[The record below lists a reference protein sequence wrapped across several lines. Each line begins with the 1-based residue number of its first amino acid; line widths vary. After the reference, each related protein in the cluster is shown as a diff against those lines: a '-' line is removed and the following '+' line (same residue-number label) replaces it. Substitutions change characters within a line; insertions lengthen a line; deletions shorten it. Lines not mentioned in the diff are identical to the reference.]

1 MLHRFTQR
9 TGIPIQHGSVRR
21 TEILTAIR
29 TRHLLEDRVLASVSR
44 SYLVRQCSAE
54 RSYIALSLIPSLSYQ
69 VSNKTMTL
77 SHSSTLDPLTVLP
90 DVSEYFWLPSHPSLF
105 LWISDSDDFLLLIWT
120 SISNDF
126 LLLFWTSD
134 SNNCLLL
141 IWTRARSVSPLLYL
155 YIGGSDTRRTS
166 KSICRAPGNVYWG
179 LLLAI
184 IGGLSERCN

>member
-9 TGIPIQHGSVRR
+9 TGILIQHGSVRR

-69 VSNKTMTL
+69 VSNETVTL
-77 SHSSTLDPLTVLP
+77 SHSSTHCIARRIRIFSVTLP
-90 DVSEYFWLPSHPSLF
+90 PFPF
-105 LWISDSDDFLLLIWT
+105 LWISDSDDFLLLTWT
-120 SISNDF
+120 SNSNDF
-126 LLLFWTSD
+126 
-134 SNNCLLL
+134 LLL

-155 YIGGSDTRRTS
+155 YIGGSDARRAS
-166 KSICRAPGNVYWG
+166 KSICRASGNVYRG

-184 IGGLSERCN
+184 IGGLSERRN